1 MIVNIYL
8 IYTWNLKFIHIK
20 ENQLNYLDNITRY
33 LKLDTNINSLDFNN
47 TIIFMKSYKYYTS
60 SQYNEDILNYI
71 ENNINGKNN
80 IHYIGRYLSI
90 DACINYI
97 ENHLEKYFNYNKI
110 KYNFIDIIKLYY
122 F

>member
-8 IYTWNLKFIHIK
+8 IYTWDLKFIHIK

-33 LKLDTNINSLDFNN
+33 IKLDTNIYICSSNTKINSLDFNN

-97 ENHLEKYFNYNKI
+97 ENHCNILIHN
-110 KYNFIDIIKLYY
+110 
-122 F
+122 